1 MKYIVLLADGMG
13 DYPIERLNG
22 YTPLEVAKTPNMDF
36 IAAHGKSGL
45 VATVPKNMTPASDV
59 ANLSILGY
67 DPAKYYTGRG
77 PLEAAYMGIELHSD
91 EVAFRCNLVNV
102 YQDKMLDYSAG
113 HISTKEAEQ
122 LISVLNRDLGSEQ
135 VTFYTG
141 VSYRHLLVLKHAR
154 GFEALSAKCIP
165 PHDITGQKISRNLPR
180 GKGAELLND
189 LMKKSKKILESQEVN
204 QIRADLKEN
213 PANMIWLWGQGKKPN
228 LISFKE
234 RFGINGSI
242 ISAVNLIKGIGRLIG
257 LEVIEV
263 PGATGYYDTDYLAKA
278 QYALESLTRVD
289 FTFVHV
295 EAPDEAGH
303 NGDIRAKITAIEN
316 FDKLVVGT
324 VLNDVKDKG
333 DVRVLVLG
341 DHLTPIAL
349 KRHVADPTPFA
360 MWGEG
365 ITPDNS
371 QVFSERAARATSFN
385 FKEGHRL
392 LEEFIGQLKK

>member
-1 MKYIVLLADGMG
+1 MKYIVLLGDGMG
-13 DYPIERLNG
+13 DYPVEKLNG

-36 IAAHGKSGL
+36 IAQYGKTGL
-45 VATVPKNMTPASDV
+45 ATTIPKNMTPASDV

-77 PLEAAYMGIELHSD
+77 PLEAAYMGIDLHPD

-102 YQDKMLDYSAG
+102 YQDTMIDYSAG

-122 LISVLNRDLGSEQ
+122 LILVLNRELGSEQ
-135 VTFYTG
+135 AKFYTG
-141 VSYRHLLVLKHAR
+141 VSYRHLLVLKDPR
-154 GFEALSAKCIP
+154 GFEALSARCIP

-180 GKGAELLND
+180 GEGAELLKD
-189 LMKKSKKILESQEVN
+189 LMKKSKKILRSQEVN
-204 QIRADLKEN
+204 QIRVDLKEN

-228 LISFKE
+228 LTSFKE
-234 RFGINGSI
+234 KFGINGSI
-242 ISAVNLIKGIGRLIG
+242 ISAVNLIKGIGYLIG
-257 LEVIEV
+257 LKVIEV

-278 QYALESLTRVD
+278 RYALESLKQVD
-289 FTFVHV
+289 FTFIHV

-333 DVRVLVLG
+333 NARVLVMG
-341 DHLTPIAL
+341 DHLTPVEL

-360 MWGEG
+360 IWGEG
-365 ITPDNS
+365 IVPDNS
-371 QVFSERAARATSFN
+371 QLFSERVARADLFN
-385 FKEGHRL
+385 FKEGHKL
-392 LEEFIGQLKK
+392 LEEFIGQRKI